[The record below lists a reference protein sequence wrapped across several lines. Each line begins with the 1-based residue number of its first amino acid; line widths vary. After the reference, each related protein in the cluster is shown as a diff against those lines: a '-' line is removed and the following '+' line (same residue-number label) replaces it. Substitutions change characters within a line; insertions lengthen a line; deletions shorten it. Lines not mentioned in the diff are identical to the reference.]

1 VNTDLQSE
9 RHSAILAAAEK
20 VFDKY
25 GYASTTMEAIALE
38 AGIAKG
44 SVYNYFRSKEEL
56 FHQVVAQVVAIS
68 ETDAKAALSAGK
80 SASQKLGLAI
90 DFWFER
96 LNYYGRI
103 GRLMFEAGAAA
114 SVDTEQGKRLA
125 KQFKGVYELKLGI
138 TRSIL
143 AEGMKSGEFHSKVD
157 IDTSAA
163 LLVAILDG
171 IGIEVILN
179 VGVRPTDELKN
190 VLISGILSSLT
201 LEPSDAG
208 AKPKKGRV

>member
-1 VNTDLQSE
+1 M
-9 RHSAILAAAEK
+9 
-20 VFDKY
+20 
-25 GYASTTMEAIALE
+25 ASTAQSCSRSRSAP
-38 AGIAKG
+38 KPP
-44 SVYNYFRSKEEL
+44 SVPRSRL
-56 FHQVVAQVVAIS
+56 IS
-68 ETDAKAALSAGK
+68 G
-80 SASQKLGLAI
+80 
-90 DFWFER
+90 
-96 LNYYGRI
+96 
-103 GRLMFEAGAAA
+103 FEAGAAA
-114 SVDTEQGKRLA
+114 SVDTEQAKRLA